1 MKARFLIPLC
11 AVSLAHGQVYTP
23 PAAQQAPAQKP
34 TPTDTAAPP
43 AKDKSNAGPLGN
55 EIPMLDPAAE
65 TITVGGVAIPL
76 GDNRLLKARF
86 EKYLSQPPEK
96 DEAAAKYRATVT
108 EILNTISPFKSGGPD
123 LYGAFRLLPTAASYP
138 GDANLCG
145 SLAESIYMAM
155 LSKQDINGLA
165 KLNKSIEEE
174 KGSIISSGDWAAR
187 HEKDSMMTEA
197 KDAKGKTKGTTGTPQ
212 TPGTG
217 NNSLKYADTLRRIAE
232 IEVLKKANIARTEAQ
247 TLRTKAQYQVSMV
260 QWFVQRRYEH
270 VLMAARFYN
279 QIWKD
284 GDTTLRIDKNSDVSK
299 LFSESVGVSP
309 TVASLDSLSNEA
321 IREVGKYVEA
331 FDLMLSRNELHSATQ
346 RLMEA
351 YALGEYLGPV
361 ATLAYDKKQR
371 IATYARDLNELYG
384 TLQARDYTK
393 TKELADRLKAAAK
406 DFPSSKVDSAIA
418 AYTLASDLAIE
429 EAKAHLLAKENDKA
443 AEKIKAA
450 TEIWPTNPKLSE
462 FRAMIAGASTMVT
475 ARNDFDRLLSE
486 GNFREIAKRQ
496 YEIAPTIQGDA
507 KREDAFKQ
515 IMTNL
520 MKIEA
525 ALGKASEFGKVGQN
539 YAAWE
544 QLAELREQFPDDPKL
559 GRELEVLAP
568 KVADFTLA
576 LDKAKQFENRTPKQ
590 IGSAL
595 SWYLKARNIYPQ
607 SNLADTGSKRLINE
621 ILPPDDGAAPATKGE

>member
-1 MKARFLIPLC
+1 MKIRFLIPLL
-11 AVSLAHGQVYTP
+11 VSGLAHAQVYTP
-23 PAAQQAPAQKP
+23 PPAQP
-34 TPTDTAAPP
+34 APTTPTDTAASP
-43 AKDKSNAGPLGN
+43 AKEKSTPGPLGN

-65 TITVGGVAIPL
+65 TITVGGIAIPL

-86 EKYLSQPPEK
+86 EKYLSQPPEN
-96 DEAAAKYRATVT
+96 DEAAAHYRATIA
-108 EILNTISPFKSGGPD
+108 EILATISPFRAGGPD
-123 LYGAFRLLPTAASYP
+123 LYGAFKLLPTAATYP

-155 LSKQDINGLA
+155 LAKQDINGLT
-165 KLNKSIEEE
+165 KLNAAIDEEKKSI
-174 KGSIISSGDWAAR
+174 IASGDWAAR
-187 HEKDSMMTEA
+187 HDSDKTLGDTEA
-197 KDAKGKTKGTTGTPQ
+197 VKGKSKKNQAAT
-212 TPGTG
+212 TPGLGT
-217 NNSLKYADTLRRIAE
+217 NSLKYADNLRRIAE
-232 IEVLKKANIARTEAQ
+232 IEVLKKANIARTEVQ
-247 TLRTKAQYQVSMV
+247 TIRTKAQYQVSMV
-260 QWFVQRRYEH
+260 QWFMERRYEH

-284 GDTTLRIDKNSDVSK
+284 GDTTLRIDKKSDVSK
-299 LFSESVGVSP
+299 LFSESVGISP

-321 IREVGKYVEA
+321 IREASKYVEA
-331 FDLMLSRNELHSATQ
+331 FNLMLSRNELHSATQ

-351 YALGEYLGPV
+351 YALGEYMAPV
-361 ATLAYDKKQR
+361 ATLSYDKKQR
-371 IATYARDLNELYG
+371 VAGYFRDLNELYG
-384 TLQARDYTK
+384 ALQARDYTK
-393 TKELADRLKAAAK
+393 TQELVDHLKATAK

-443 AEKIKAA
+443 AERIKAA
-450 TEIWPTNPKLSE
+450 TEIWPTNPKLVE
-462 FRAMIAGASTMVT
+462 FRKMISSVGGLVT
-475 ARNDFDRLLSE
+475 IRNDFDRLLSE

-496 YEIAPTIQGDA
+496 YEIAPAIQGDSQ
-507 KREDAFKQ
+507 REDAFKQ

-525 ALGKASEFGKVGQN
+525 ALGKASEFSKVGQN

-559 GRELEVLAP
+559 GRELELLAP

-576 LDKAKQFENRTPKQ
+576 LDKAKQFENRTPRQ
-590 IGSAL
+590 TGSAL

-607 SNLADTGSKRLINE
+607 SNMADTGAKRLINE
-621 ILPPDDGAAPATKGE
+621 ILPPDDSVTIAPKE